1 MSNLES
7 CREILIKKI
16 KELLDNNNIS
26 DSEVLSKNIE
36 KGIYNTT
43 IKYAEVK
50 GILKRWDN
58 KHFKNIYV
66 VKGMSLYANLDPTSY
81 VGNKRFINRFKA
93 GEFKANQIASMEPL
107 QVYPENW
114 KSIYDEKEKRD
125 KVLYEIN
132 KDHATDIFT
141 CGRCKKNETT
151 YYQLQTRSADEPM
164 TTFVTCLNCGKRW
177 KC

>member
-66 VKGMSLYANLDPTSY
+66 VKGMSPSINPENALEKT
-81 VGNKRFINRFKA
+81 NKRFINRFQIMERLIKSKNLDLSEMKLKEMDDFWEKA
-93 GEFKANQIASMEPL
+93 RFFDLINL
-107 QVYPENW
+107 
-114 KSIYDEKEKRD
+114 SI
-125 KVLYEIN
+125 I
-132 KDHATDIFT
+132 
-141 CGRCKKNETT
+141 
-151 YYQLQTRSADEPM
+151 
-164 TTFVTCLNCGKRW
+164 
-177 KC
+177 